1 MSMKMLV
8 RSYQVS
14 DLPVMMIPEGMTRI
28 EKATFSD
35 CWKLKRITL
44 PESLVSI
51 GEETLDG
58 LKIVLDALGKTNRV
72 QEEVEE
78 IMGGRVLEFSA
89 DKIYDAGK
97 EEGREEGRMEGR
109 EEGRMKGREEGR
121 MEGREEGRMEGREEG
136 RMEGR
141 EEGLTQGEDRG
152 KIRTLW
158 GLVEDKILSKETAAA
173 RAGLSIDDF
182 SEKAKKI
189 LAEPAEKY
197 EES

>member
-1 MSMKMLV
+1 MFLFFNYEKQLRQLRDRQDVLEEVSKLFEEIIV
-8 RSYQVS
+8 R
-14 DLPVMMIPEGMTRI
+14 
-28 EKATFSD
+28 
-35 CWKLKRITL
+35 LKKEEENGIITAY
-44 PESLVSI
+44 EASI
-51 GEETLDG
+51 LFDG

-97 EEGREEGRMEGR
+97 EEGREEGRMEGW
-109 EEGRMKGREEGR
+109 
-121 MEGREEGRMEGREEG
+121 EEGRMEGREEG